1 MNIDSLKN
9 FYEVAT
15 LKSISKVANNC
26 HISQSA
32 LSQQL
37 AKLEETLGIVAL
49 KRSNKGVELT
59 AEGKILFN
67 HAVGILKLY
76 DNLLVELDNLHLDK
90 DVLAIVSTCSSGSFL
105 VSRALSKLSNKSNN
119 LLYDII
125 IGCPNNIEH
134 NVENNIFNLGISTT
148 KIANSTLSTHHL
160 GDDELIFVCRSSCS
174 IEIDNLPFL
183 LLKDELNI
191 EKYIDNYIN
200 SNDIVLKTDSINSIV
215 TYLLTTPSVSLLPK
229 VCIKDYLDSGL
240 LREIKIPDFNC
251 TYSLFL
257 THKINIECQ
266 YKAIIALILD
276 TTKNL
281 LIK

>member
-1 MNIDSLKN
+1 MNIDSLKH

-37 AKLEETLGIVAL
+37 AKLEENLGIVAL
-49 KRSNKGVELT
+49 TRSNKGVELT
-59 AEGKILFN
+59 PEGKILFN

-76 DNLLVELDNLHLDK
+76 DNLLTELNNLHLDK

-105 VSRALSKLSNKSNN
+105 VSRALSKMSNKSNN

-134 NVENNIFNLGISTT
+134 NVENNIFNIGISTT
-148 KIANSTLSTHHL
+148 RIDNSTLLSHHL

-191 EKYIDNYIN
+191 EECIDSHIDI
-200 SNDIVLKTDSINSIV
+200 NDIVLKTDSINSIV

-240 LREIKIPDFNC
+240 LRQIQIPNFNC
-251 TYSLFL
+251 KYSLFL
-257 THKINIECQ
+257 THKINLETE
-266 YKAIIALILD
+266 YKSIISLILN

-281 LIK
+281 LNK